1 MPILKKIDQVNVFNQ
16 NYFYDNWNDVF
27 SNKLIEFILPLEN
40 IEVIQ
45 KINLKKNQLLE
56 LEISNLFQEYP
67 DNNLAL
73 ILIEEPFSKNEK
85 IYIKTRIL
93 GKKVD
98 KSFNIKKTSENKID
112 HFEKI
117 VNEVST
123 ELINLIKSRNLID
136 IRTPSFLNTKLI
148 LRKNNNLV
156 ELNKRLEK
164 IGLIEDIFVQEFNNE
179 YILLKLKYLGKLSK
193 IIELLEKQKIML
205 KQMNDN
211 WVIQII

>member
-85 IYIKTRIL
+85 IYIIKKNF

-98 KSFNIKKTSENKID
+98 KSFNNKNTSANKIY
-112 HFEKI
+112 H
-117 VNEVST
+117 
-123 ELINLIKSRNLID
+123 
-136 IRTPSFLNTKLI
+136 
-148 LRKNNNLV
+148 
-156 ELNKRLEK
+156 
-164 IGLIEDIFVQEFNNE
+164 
-179 YILLKLKYLGKLSK
+179 
-193 IIELLEKQKIML
+193 
-205 KQMNDN
+205 
-211 WVIQII
+211 